1 MSRRRGRS
9 GRLEATVRQR
19 EKRTPRLMALA
30 LVWRHL
36 ARHRLRTAFT
46 LLGVA
51 LGVAVAVAMQLA
63 NGTALE
69 AFAGTARAVA
79 GPAAWQIVAPGGEV
93 DEALLPRLRAF
104 ADLASFSPVLEAP
117 AVVDGRPDLA
127 FRLVGTDLLA
137 PNAFRGY
144 ADEAPSGADAGWPG
158 GAWLTPAAAGQLGV
172 RPGGEVALIVHDRR
186 VKLKVEGLLRSSR
199 ETAGLDPWVAFMD
212 VAALQEL
219 GGRPGQLAR
228 IDVMPREGVAPAAI
242 RAAIAPALG
251 PGLALAEPAE
261 ATRTAERMLAAFRLN
276 LMALSFVALIVGG
289 YLIYNAVAISVV
301 QRRREIAILRSL
313 GALRRQIFGLFALE
327 ALIVGLLGG
336 AIGLGIGAL
345 FARGAVGAVGK
356 TVDALYVDATVTGVA
371 WAPLP
376 FAIALAAGLGIALV
390 AALGPAIEAAGTP
403 PALAMRAGTWEAKQ
417 RGRAWPWAALGTALL
432 VAAALV
438 ARLPA
443 VDGMPLAG
451 YAAAALLV
459 LGCSF
464 WAPLAVV
471 GVAGVAQA
479 LATALRAPA
488 SLQLASRNF
497 RQAVGRNAVAVAAV
511 MVGAAM
517 TIGVATMV
525 GSFRTTVAHWIGAT
539 LPGAFYLHAPS
550 SGATGGLGTIATVDP
565 RTIQVVQGVPGVVDV
580 EGFRERVLPFRG
592 VTIHLGGAD
601 FDVLARRGRLVLR
614 DGGDARTH
622 YAQAIGKDRVLVSEA
637 LTIKHGVD
645 VGDRLE
651 LPTPAG
657 PRAFDV
663 AAVYHDYASDQG
675 YVLMDRGTYQRHWHD
690 PAITDIA
697 VYAAPGEDL
706 GALRGRLR
714 TALGDDPITITA
726 SQELRGQVM
735 RVFDDTFAI
744 TYAMHLVAIAVS
756 LLGVAG
762 ALAALVLE
770 RGRELA
776 ILRQVGLLRRQVAT
790 MVVAEAGLIGVTGS
804 LLGLVAGGMLA
815 MLLIQVINRQS
826 FGWTVHF
833 QPPLGFAA
841 VTVVAVVAAAM
852 LAGWLP
858 ARRAAATPIAEALRN
873 E

>member
-1 MSRRRGRS
+1 MTAAPG
-9 GRLEATVRQR
+9 LVVA
-19 EKRTPRLMALA
+19 A

-36 ARHRLRTAFT
+36 LRHRLRTALT

-51 LGVAVAVAMQLA
+51 LGVAVAVAVQLA

-79 GPAAWQIVAPGGEV
+79 GPAVWQIVAPGGEV
-93 DEALLPRLRAF
+93 DEALLPKLRPF
-104 ADLASFSPVLEAP
+104 SDLAAFTPVVEAP
-117 AVVDGRPDLA
+117 AVVDGRPDTT

-144 ADEAPSGADAGWPG
+144 ADAAPPGPDAGWPG
-158 GAWLTPAAAGQLGV
+158 GAWITEAAARQLGIGAGATLRLV
-172 RPGGEVALIVHDRR
+172 VHDRR
-186 VKLKVEGLLRSSR
+186 VAVPVQGLLPVTRD
-199 ETAGLDPWVAFMD
+199 TAALDPWVAFMD

-219 GGRPGQLAR
+219 AARTGVVDRLDVVPRP
-228 IDVMPREGVAPAAI
+228 GVAPEALK
-242 RAAIAPALG
+242 AAIAPALG

-301 QRRREIAILRSL
+301 QRRREIAIMRSL
-313 GALRRQIFGLFALE
+313 GAYRRQIFGLFALE
-327 ALIVGLLGG
+327 ALVVGLLGG
-336 AIGLGIGAL
+336 LAGLGLGSL
-345 FARGAVGAVGK
+345 LARAAVGAVGQ
-356 TVDALYVDATVTGVA
+356 TVDALYVEATVGGVSWDPRA
-371 WAPLP
+371 
-376 FAIALAAGLGIALV
+376 FAVALAAGLALALV
-390 AALGPAIEAAGTP
+390 AALAPAIEASNTP
-403 PALAMRAGTWEAKQ
+403 PALAMRAGSWEAKQ
-417 RGRAWPWAALGTALL
+417 RGRAWPWALLGAGLL
-432 VAAALV
+432 GAAALV

-451 YAAAALLV
+451 YLAAALLV

-471 GVAGVAQA
+471 AMAAGAGA
-479 LATALRAPA
+479 LARAVGAPA
-488 SLQLASRNF
+488 PLALGARNF

-517 TIGVATMV
+517 TVGVATMV
-525 GSFRTTVAHWIGAT
+525 GSFRTTVAAWIGTT
-539 LPGAFYLHAPS
+539 LPGAYYLHAPA
-550 SGATGGLGTIATVDP
+550 SGTAGGLGTVATLDP
-565 RTIQVVQGVPGVVDV
+565 AIVGRLEAVPGVLAV

-592 VTIHLGGAD
+592 VSIHLGGAD
-601 FDVLARRGRLVLR
+601 FDVLARHGRLVMR
-614 DGGDARTH
+614 EGDDARPH
-622 YAQAIGKDRVLVSEA
+622 YAACIGRDRVLVSEA

-645 VGDRLE
+645 AGGTVE

-657 PRAFDV
+657 PRTFAV
-663 AAVYHDYASDQG
+663 EAVYHDYASDQG
-675 YVLMDRGTYQRHWHD
+675 YVLMDRGTYQRHWKD
-690 PAITDIA
+690 PAVTNVA
-697 VYAAPGEDL
+697 VYARPDADL
-706 GALRGRLR
+706 DALRGRVR
-714 TALGDDPITITA
+714 TALDGAPVTMIS

-744 TYAMHLVAIAVS
+744 TYALHVVAIAVS

-762 ALAALVLE
+762 TLAALVLE

-776 ILRQVGLLRRQVAT
+776 VLRQVGFLRRQIAA
-790 MVVAEAGLIGVTGS
+790 MVVAEAALIGLTGAF
-804 LLGLVAGGMLA
+804 LGLVAGGMLA
-815 MLLIQVINRQS
+815 ALLIQVINRQS

-833 QPPLGFAA
+833 QAPWGFAA
-841 VTVVAVVAAAM
+841 VMVLAVVISAM
-852 LAGWLP
+852 VAGWLP

>member
-1 MSRRRGRS
+1 MNRRGRD
-9 GRLEATVRQR
+9 TVRER
-19 EKRTPRLMALA
+19 ERRAPGLMVVA
-30 LVWRHL
+30 LVGRHL
-36 ARHRLRTAFT
+36 LRHRLRTALT

-79 GPAAWQIVAPGGEV
+79 GPAAWQVVAPGGEV
-93 DEALLPRLRAF
+93 EVALLARLRPF
-104 ADLASFSPVLEAP
+104 TDLATFSPVLEAP
-117 AVVDGRPDLA
+117 AVVDGRPATA
-127 FRLVGTDLLA
+127 FRLIGTDLLA

-144 ADEAPSGADAGWPG
+144 SDANAPGADAGWPG
-158 GAWLTPAAAGQLGV
+158 GLWLTSAAAAQLALA
-172 RPGGEVALIVHDRR
+172 PGGELALIVHDRR
-186 VKLKVEGLLRSSR
+186 VKVRIEGLLRASR

-212 VAALQEL
+212 IAALQEL
-219 GGRPGQLAR
+219 SGRTGTVDRL
-228 IDVMPREGVAPAAI
+228 DVTPRAGVTPAAL
-242 RAAIAPALG
+242 RAAIAPRLG

-261 ATRTAERMLAAFRLN
+261 TTRTAERMLAAFRLN

-301 QRRREIAILRSL
+301 QRRREIAIMRSL
-313 GALRRQIFGLFALE
+313 GALRAQIFGLFALE
-327 ALIVGLLGG
+327 AVIVGALGG
-336 AIGLGIGAL
+336 ALGLGLGAL
-345 FARGAVGAVGK
+345 FARGAVGAVGR
-356 TVDALYVDATVTGVA
+356 TVDALYVDATVGDVA
-371 WAPLP
+371 WAPMP
-376 FAIALAAGLGIALV
+376 FAVALAAGVAIALV
-390 AALGPAIEAAGTP
+390 AALAPAIEAAGTS
-403 PALAMRAGTWEAKQ
+403 PALAMRAGSWEAKQ
-417 RGRAWPWAALGTALL
+417 RGRAWPWAAFGAALL
-432 VAAALV
+432 VIAALV

-464 WAPLAVV
+464 WAPLAVEAIAAAASAIVARV
-471 GVAGVAQA
+471 GDPPSLA
-479 LATALRAPA
+479 LAA
-488 SLQLASRNF
+488 RNF

-511 MVGAAM
+511 MVGCAM

-525 GSFRTTVAHWIGAT
+525 GSFRTTVAAWVGTT
-539 LPGAFYLHAPS
+539 LPGSFYLHAPS
-550 SGATGGLGTIATVDP
+550 SGATGGLGAIATVDP
-565 RTIQVVQGVPGVVDV
+565 ATIGRVRQVAGVVAV

-601 FDVLARRGRLVLR
+601 MDVLARHGQLVLR
-614 DGGDARTH
+614 DGGDARPH
-622 YAQAIGKDRVLVSEA
+622 YAACIGQDRVLVSEA

-657 PRAFDV
+657 PRSFEV
-663 AAVYHDYASDQG
+663 GAVYHDYASDQG
-675 YVLMDRGTYQRHWHD
+675 YVLMDRGTYMRHWHD
-690 PAITDIA
+690 PSITDIA
-697 VYAAPGEDL
+697 VYTAPGTDL
-706 GALRGRLR
+706 QALRGRLR
-714 TALGDDPITITA
+714 GMLGDAPIVITG
-726 SQELRGQVM
+726 SEELRGQVM

-770 RGRELA
+770 RGREIA
-776 ILRQVGLLRRQVAT
+776 VLRQVGLLQRQIAT
-790 MVVAEAGLIGVTGS
+790 MVVAEAALIGITGS

-815 MLLIQVINRQS
+815 ALLIQVINRQS

-833 QPPLGFAA
+833 QAPVGFAA
-841 VTVVAVVAAAM
+841 VTVLAVVAAAM
-852 LAGWLP
+852 VAGWLP
-858 ARRAAATPIAEALRN
+858 ARHAAATPIAEALRN